1 MKYSDKLKDPRWQ
14 KKRLE
19 VFERD
24 GWCCQ
29 CCGDSESPLNVH
41 HKYYNKN
48 KNPWEYQL
56 EELMTLCDQCHEVEY
71 NDRYGDEKDLLVMIK
86 AAGFLSNDV
95 HILAEAFH
103 SICMLYP
110 PNVTAGIIHHAFKTR
125 EIIEYISNKY
135 FESIK
140 VKTV

>member
-29 CCGDSESPLNVH
+29 CCGDSESPL
-41 HKYYNKN
+41 
-48 KNPWEYQL
+48 
-56 EELMTLCDQCHEVEY
+56 
-71 NDRYGDEKDLLVMIK
+71 
-86 AAGFLSNDV
+86 
-95 HILAEAFH
+95 LAEAFH

-110 PNVTAGIIHHAFKTR
+110 PDVTANIIHHALKTR
-125 EIIEYISNKY
+125 EIMEFMSNKL